1 MSNQTM
7 TQSAGIA
14 LTKLRTGVQ
23 LAMLAV
29 LGQWAYYGV
38 FRCPY
43 LIPFVSC
50 ETCPVITCWG
60 RITSYFWGFWLL
72 LPVSVLLAGRAFCG
86 WLCPGGFV
94 NQLIGKFSLLKLR
107 KRNRFVRFAPA
118 GMAIALAAVAII
130 WFGMDNPR
138 MMVPIRTGGDVLDS
152 VRLSF
157 EHASFAWLVRT
168 FIILGLAA
176 AGLLVANLWCR
187 FVCPT
192 GGLLELFKG
201 MAIFR
206 VFKTSACNDCDACL
220 RVCEMGTRPDETN
233 CTNCG
238 DCLQSC
244 PVDAIKFGKRGN
256 SNEQHA
262 PNARTKVF

>member
-1 MSNQTM
+1 MSSQIETAKQTKTGFSLM
-7 TQSAGIA
+7 TVR
-14 LTKLRTGVQ
+14 RTVQ
-23 LAMLAV
+23 LAMMSV

-43 LIPFVSC
+43 LVPFVNC
-50 ETCPVITCWG
+50 QTCPVITCWG

-72 LPVSVLLAGRAFCG
+72 LPLSVLLFGRAFCG

-94 NQLIGKFSLLKLR
+94 NQMIGKLSFLKLR
-107 KRNRFVRFAPA
+107 KHNRFVKLAPA
-118 GMAIALAAVAII
+118 GMAIGLGAVAII
-130 WFGMDNPR
+130 WFGLNNPR
-138 MMVPIRTGGDVLDS
+138 MMVPIRVGELWASMG
-152 VRLSF
+152 LSF
-157 EHASFAWLVRT
+157 QHASFAWLVRT

-206 VFKTSACNDCDACL
+206 VFKTSACNDCNACQ

-238 DCLQSC
+238 DCLQAC
-244 PVDAIKFGKRGN
+244 PVDAIKLGKKKE
-256 SNEQHA
+256 SE
-262 PNARTKVF
+262 